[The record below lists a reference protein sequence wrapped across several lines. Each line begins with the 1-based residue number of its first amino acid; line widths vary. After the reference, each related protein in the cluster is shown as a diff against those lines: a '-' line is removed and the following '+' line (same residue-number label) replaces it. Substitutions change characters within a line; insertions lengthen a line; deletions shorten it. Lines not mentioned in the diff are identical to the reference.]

1 MITSVGTATVPAAC
15 GTIGSLEFE
24 ILDVDPDVAALIAEV
39 DAILCAALTPARR
52 PPAPLVTGSDFSMPG
67 LLVASAVRRSA
78 LSCAP
83 EHPVRAAQRGP
94 PTREQRDQGQLPHA
108 KGR

>member
-52 PPAPLVTGSDFSMPG
+52 PPAPPVTGSDFSTPG
-67 LLVASAVRRSA
+67 RLDGPAVRRSA
-78 LSCAP
+78 LRRAP
-83 EHPVRAAQRGP
+83 LQPVQAVQRIP
-94 PTREQRDQGQLPHA
+94 PVPNRPATKA
-108 KGR
+108 TI